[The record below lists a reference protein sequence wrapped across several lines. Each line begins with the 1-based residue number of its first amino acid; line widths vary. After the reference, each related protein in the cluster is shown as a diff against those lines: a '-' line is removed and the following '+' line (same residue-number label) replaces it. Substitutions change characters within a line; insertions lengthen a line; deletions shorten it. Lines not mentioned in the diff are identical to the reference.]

1 MTEHTIGPDTPL
13 SRLRALAQAQRR
25 DNSPLPAPLA
35 EAERRH
41 AYAREKGWD
50 LSDVVV
56 TKEGQIV
63 LKEDARAYTA
73 VSRVT
78 TQIFAARME
87 EDEAE
92 RVARHLPAATRKL
105 GNGWAYPVTNEFGD
119 AFELFVC
126 WDRYTRCFRVRLL
139 APDLEALGE
148 VHRHH
153 LYADGHLCLS
163 PNVGG
168 GQRRINN
175 AYAES
180 VQWCNGIGAVLRGHA
195 WPWGE

>member
-1 MTEHTIGPDTPL
+1 MTEYTIGPDTPL
-13 SRLRALAQAQRR
+13 SRLRAMAEAQRR
-25 DNSPLPAPLA
+25 SSASLPARLP

-41 AYAREKGWD
+41 ARAQENRWV

-56 TKEGQIV
+56 TKDGRIAM
-63 LKEDARAYTA
+63 KEEEHTHA

-78 TQIFAARME
+78 TQIFAARMGE
-87 EDEAE
+87 EEAE
-92 RVARHLPAATRKL
+92 RVARHLPANTRRL
-105 GNGWAYPVTNEFGD
+105 GDGWAYLVPNEFGD
-119 AFELFVC
+119 MFDLRVY
-126 WDRYTRCFRVRLL
+126 WDRYTRCYRVQLL
-139 APDLEALGE
+139 SPAVEELGQ

-153 LYADGHLCLS
+153 LYSDGHLCLS
-163 PNVGG
+163 PNAGS

-180 VQWCNGIGAVLRGHA
+180 VLWCNGIGAVLRGHA